1 MRPDTR
7 STTRGN
13 DRDTEITHRMVAP
26 EVGDDST
33 TSAAHMTSDKA
44 SEAADAAVEAARAV
58 VTAPLADDG
67 DSDEQQREA
76 HAKTEGRDDEVDDK
90 GATDD
95 KNNYP
100 SEWRTAAAAVKRAAE
115 LAAEVEWLRAEIEKP
130 HARKAAGAESQK
142 TVVKTEPTDAASPDN
157 NMLKQKLKA
166 AHDANKAKHVCVA
179 RLDEETGQYDDD
191 GIIHF

>member
-58 VTAPLADDG
+58 VTAPLA
-67 DSDEQQREA
+67 RA
-76 HAKTEGRDDEVDDK
+76 LAL
-90 GATDD
+90 GARRGGCTRG
-95 KNNYP
+95 KHN
-100 SEWRTAAAAVKRAAE
+100 A
-115 LAAEVEWLRAEIEKP
+115 
-130 HARKAAGAESQK
+130 
-142 TVVKTEPTDAASPDN
+142 PTPPR
-157 NMLKQKLKA
+157 
-166 AHDANKAKHVCVA
+166 VA
-179 RLDEETGQYDDD
+179 R
-191 GIIHF
+191 